1 MATKVKVIEKNEG
14 QKIAWKQSTTKLTF
28 GDDEL
33 MVNVA
38 KYQKDWPVQID
49 ICGDK
54 DGNLVLGVGEGRYY
68 VAQVDIPATKYT
80 EPQPIE
86 PDEAEA
92 EALAE
97 GENGEGGG
105 MQQRFTPAEVIP
117 LEMSDVTLTLWATDG
132 LRD

>member
-38 KYQKDWPVQID
+38 KYQKDWPVQLD
-49 ICGDK
+49 ICGDR

-68 VAQVDIPATKYT
+68 VAQVDIPAVKYT

-86 PDEAEA
+86 PDEAEIAAAA
-92 EALAE
+92 ES
-97 GENGEGGG
+97 ENGEEETSHDEHLSIA
-105 MQQRFTPAEVIP
+105 RCAPAHP
-117 LEMSDVTLTLWATDG
+117 T
-132 LRD
+132 